1 MIVYLVRFN
10 IVDLLI
16 PTTFY
21 PTLEQTYFHPNS
33 SNVYTFFSISKTFSF
48 RQFSDDKQSTHT
60 HTQGL
65 H

>member
-1 MIVYLVRFN
+1 MSISLFLQYFIKHESKFIFIQTALMF
-10 IVDLLI
+10 IH
-16 PTTFY
+16 FY
-21 PTLEQTYFHPNS
+21 
-33 SNVYTFFSISKTFSF
+33 SISKTFSF